1 MEHPQGAG
9 LGVGTTWMSVSMDEG
24 GALIAQL
31 RAIGRSA
38 SSHVAAALKLQV
50 LHLREKREAKERL
63 RRLRRLLKT
72 AECEQPGQEE
82 AQQELLGGLCTRL
95 KSLEE
100 QLSALAGGRAL
111 NIDQKASVEL
121 CRRELAYSVMSRQEL
136 CAEVSSRD
144 WGGRRSAP
152 AASAASAAMAASLS
166 QWDSICRDS
175 ILQIPLAVDAAVDSA
190 LGDGSTPSSS
200 SSEYDSGDYSS
211 SFGSSGSEEEEEEEE
226 EDQRGESAARG
237 DEDEDSDEGGSGSML
252 MSGGS
257 DADSDADNDADSDED
272 AEAGQ
277 GQHTLAHDPYTFATL
292 VIALHL
298 EDVGC
303 SA

>member
-100 QLSALAGGRAL
+100 QLSALAGSREG
-111 NIDQKASVEL
+111 
-121 CRRELAYSVMSRQEL
+121 RREGSGFFWAD
-136 CAEVSSRD
+136 SSF
-144 WGGRRSAP
+144 P
-152 AASAASAAMAASLS
+152 KVKKFASASLGLLVNVDLQRYHYMAPSAQRSTSCKAAL
-166 QWDSICRDS
+166 RR
-175 ILQIPLAVDAAVDSA
+175 LTRP
-190 LGDGSTPSSS
+190 P
-200 SSEYDSGDYSS
+200 
-211 SFGSSGSEEEEEEEE
+211 
-226 EDQRGESAARG
+226 RR
-237 DEDEDSDEGGSGSML
+237 
-252 MSGGS
+252 
-257 DADSDADNDADSDED
+257 
-272 AEAGQ
+272 
-277 GQHTLAHDPYTFATL
+277 P
-292 VIALHL
+292 VIAP
-298 EDVGC
+298 GC
-303 SA
+303 KRGLPRRMKRKKLNCRKSESNQSLDQYLTTCSLGEPNYGMLRVPRAAIDHTG